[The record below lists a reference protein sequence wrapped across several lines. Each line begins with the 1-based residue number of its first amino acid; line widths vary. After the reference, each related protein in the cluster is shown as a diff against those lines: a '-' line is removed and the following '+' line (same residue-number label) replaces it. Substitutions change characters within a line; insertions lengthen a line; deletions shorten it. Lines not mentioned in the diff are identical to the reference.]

1 MRLTWSKPSKRPWRL
16 SLAAALFSI
25 LAAPAGA
32 AEQSVAK
39 LGDQA
44 LSIDSAEGKGT
55 LLAFSSKP
63 LLGRMP
69 GVTRLLVM
77 VHGAGRDADQALAL
91 GRSLLGPEAAQTLV
105 VAPQF
110 LNQADAK
117 RWSLPSDRLRWAGA
131 GWADGLAAAGP
142 RPVSP
147 FSALDSLLR
156 SLADPGLL
164 PDLKSIVLAGQGEGA
179 DLVQLYA
186 ATTTHLDGLQKRGL
200 TVRFVLAEPV
210 HYLYLDQARPAPVD
224 AASCPGFNRWPFGL
238 DGAPNYLAELGPA
251 SIFTQYRARDVV
263 YLLGEPGIQAEPGGC
278 ETVAQGPDRAS
289 RGRFYASY
297 LAKLAGAPV
306 QRLAAV
312 SKAEAGHGLLAS
324 ACGAAA
330 LLGRTDCPALA
341 AAPELASFPEAAA
354 KPPADTA
361 VPAAAKVE
369 PPKPAAAPEPPKPE
383 AAKPEPS
390 SADPAPAAAPSG
402 PAPKAEAL
410 PPPDPAKPDQPK
422 PDQVAPDGLAD
433 PLHDANPIGP
443 LLTRA
448 PPPPPRP
455 QPPPPTPPQ

>member
-1 MRLTWSKPSKRPWRL
+1 MRLSWSKPSKRRWRL
-16 SLAAALFSI
+16 SLALGLL

-32 AEQSVAK
+32 AEQTVAK

-55 LLAFSSKP
+55 LLAFASQP

-77 VHGAGRDADQALAL
+77 VHGAGRDGDQALAL
-91 GRSLLGPEAAQTLV
+91 GRGVLGPEAAHTLV

-200 TVRFVLAEPV
+200 SIRFVLAEPV
-210 HYLYLDQARPAPVD
+210 HYLYLDQARPAPAD
-224 AASCPGFNRWPFGL
+224 AASCPGFNRWPYGL
-238 DGAPNYLAELGPA
+238 DGAPNYLAEIGPA
-251 SIFTQYRARDVV
+251 SIFNQYQTRDVV
-263 YLLGEPGIQAEPGGC
+263 YLLGEPGLQAEPSGC
-278 ETVAQGPDRAS
+278 ETAAQGPDRAA

-297 LAKLAGAPV
+297 MAKLAGAPV
-306 QRLAAV
+306 QHLAAV
-312 SKAEAGHGLLAS
+312 AKAEAGHGLLAS
-324 ACGAAA
+324 ACGTAA
-330 LLGRTDCPALA
+330 LLGRADCPALA
-341 AAPELASFPEAAA
+341 AAPDLPAFPEAAA
-354 KPPADTA
+354 KPPADAA

-369 PPKPAAAPEPPKPE
+369 PPKPEPPKPE
-383 AAKPEPS
+383 PAKPEPTT
-390 SADPAPAAAPSG
+390 ADPAPAAAPSG
-402 PAPKAEAL
+402 PAPATEAL
-410 PPPDPAKPDQPK
+410 PPPDPAKPDQAK
-422 PDQVAPDGLAD
+422 PDQAKPDPAAPDGLAD

-443 LLTRA
+443 LLTR
-448 PPPPPRP
+448 PPPPAPRP
-455 QPPPPTPPQ
+455 APPKPPQ

>member
-1 MRLTWSKPSKRPWRL
+1 MRLIWCKPSKRRWRL
-16 SLAAALFSI
+16 SLAVGLCLI
-25 LAAPAGA
+25 LGAPAGA
-32 AEQSVAK
+32 AEQTVAK

-44 LSIDSAEGKGT
+44 LSIDAAEGKGT
-55 LLAFSSKP
+55 LLAFSSHL

-69 GVTRLLVM
+69 GVTRLVVM

-91 GRSLLGPEAAQTLV
+91 GRSVLGPEAAHTLV

-142 RPVSP
+142 RPISP

-200 TVRFVLAEPV
+200 TLRFVLAEPV
-210 HYLYLDQARPAPVD
+210 HYLYLDQARPAPAD
-224 AASCPGFNRWPFGL
+224 AASCPGFNRWPYGL
-238 DGAPNYLAELGPA
+238 DGAPPYLAEIGPA
-251 SIFTQYRARDVV
+251 SIFAQYRARDVV
-263 YLLGEPGIQAEPGGC
+263 YLLGEPGVQAEPGGC
-278 ETVAQGPDRAS
+278 ETVAQGPDRAA
-289 RGRFYASY
+289 RGRFYAGY
-297 LAKLAGAPV
+297 MAKLAGAPV

-312 SKAEAGHGLLAS
+312 AKAEAGHGLLAS
-324 ACGAAA
+324 ACGTAA
-330 LLGRTDCPALA
+330 LLGRSDCPALA
-341 AAPELASFPEAAA
+341 AAPDLPVFPEAAA
-354 KPPADTA
+354 KPSPVAA

-369 PPKPAAAPEPPKPE
+369 PPKPEPPKPE
-383 AAKPEPS
+383 ATKPEAS
-390 SADPAPAAAPSG
+390 STDPAPAAAPSG
-402 PAPKAEAL
+402 PAPTTEAL
-410 PPPDPAKPDQPK
+410 PPPDQAKPDQPK

-443 LLTRA
+443 LLTR
-448 PPPPPRP
+448 
-455 QPPPPTPPQ
+455 PPPPTPRPQPQKPPQ

>member
-16 SLAAALFSI
+16 SLAAALCLI

-44 LSIDSAEGKGT
+44 LAIDAAEGKGT

-147 FSALDSLLR
+147 FAALDSLLR

-164 PDLKSIVLAGQGEGA
+164 PDLKTIVLAGQGEGA

-200 TVRFVLAEPV
+200 TLRFVLAEPV

-238 DGAPNYLAELGPA
+238 DGAPSYLAELGPA

-263 YLLGEPGIQAEPGGC
+263 YLLGEPGVQAEPGGC
-278 ETVAQGPDRAS
+278 ETAAQGPDRAA

-297 LAKLAGAPV
+297 LAKLAGVPV

-330 LLGRTDCPALA
+330 LLGRTECPALA

-354 KPPADTA
+354 KPPADAA
-361 VPAAAKVE
+361 VPAAAKIE
-369 PPKPAAAPEPPKPE
+369 PPKPAPAAEP
-383 AAKPEPS
+383 AKPGTN

-402 PAPKAEAL
+402 PAPTTEAL
-410 PPPDPAKPDQPK
+410 PPPDPAKPDQ
-422 PDQVAPDGLAD
+422 VAPEGLAD

-448 PPPPPRP
+448 PPPAPRP
-455 QPPPPTPPQ
+455 QPQRPPPQ